1 MTLVGNPQLFSVNDI
16 KFGVLN
22 ADVVKDLCTVMI
34 TKECG
39 EPKIDIGLRSI
50 IQQRTFYPI
59 YPGSPSTPIE
69 WDQYKR
75 MMFPTGITPDVL
87 IVPS

>member
-50 IQQRTFYPI
+50 I
-59 YPGSPSTPIE
+59 
-69 WDQYKR
+69 
-75 MMFPTGITPDVL
+75 
-87 IVPS
+87 